1 MKTVKEIINIGI
13 DELITSTTKLKNEL
27 EILCSACNNT
37 KKVSI
42 SSSEI
47 KNFLDEAEKINK
59 LSISL
64 KFYNNAIYANRG
76 KSSPKKKISSREN
89 GKLGGRPPKV
99 ITDKKKRIAELN
111 DKPNLSDNDRKE
123 LDELWMDITV
133 WENRVCE
140 TLSVNS

>member
-133 WENRVCE
+133 WENQKRKN
-140 TLSVNS
+140 LNNRL